1 LRWCFV
7 LPSMV
12 GFEAAIRKCCGAAF
26 SAAGEGGAERPQCGI
41 QRGIS
46 ECRGRNSPSDSE
58 KREFRAPQTEA
69 NIARSAIRSDKATVR
84 WTVAPFVQPSAS
96 EGEQAATKLSTTV
109 GLSNGMSFLFHSLLS
124 KKVKNI
130 LLTVSPKPP
139 IIAL

>member
-1 LRWCFV
+1 LFFTR
-7 LPSMV
+7 
-12 GFEAAIRKCCGAAF
+12 GGIRTRKGRV
-26 SAAGEGGAERPQCGI
+26 AERPQCGI